1 MPSSKSLS
9 TTALLCCLVL
19 RGKQE
24 REALSLV
31 GQAIKLLQIF
41 FGFRTRQFFQV
52 ALAKKLPLLR
62 LGVKPFAQFIGG
74 SKVP

>member
-9 TTALLCCLVL
+9 TTALLCVSFFEAN
-19 RGKQE
+19 KK
-24 REALSLV
+24 REAFSLV
-31 GQAIKLLQIF
+31 GQAIELQQIF

-52 ALAKKLPLLR
+52 ALAKNLPLLR
-62 LGVKPFAQFIGG
+62 LGVKPFAEFIRR